1 MNKTSNNEDQDLDY
15 LRTLIVLYVEDEDDI
30 RDQLMLYLKRR
41 CLKVYTA
48 ANGKQGLE
56 AFHEHQPDIVITDI
70 LMPVMDGLKMSEYIK
85 ETRPNIPIIVIT
97 AFEEPRYFH
106 RAIELGVHQYV
117 NKPVKLNILE
127 DALITSAHT
136 LRVEAELKAEIITQ
150 QLLQNSLRD
159 SESRLR
165 DSILSSPNPIM
176 IHAENGEVLML
187 SKTWTAITGYEQKDI
202 PTTKRWAKKAYGDK
216 ARMLAEY
223 FEEQYGLLDVRKEG
237 KYEVRTA
244 SGDIRIWEFQS
255 QPLRKLP
262 DGRRVV
268 LSQATDITERVLI
281 ETELERYRQ
290 HLEALVDERT
300 AALAI
305 AKDAAEAANRAKS
318 VFIANMSHEL
328 RTPLNA
334 ILGFSEL
341 MAQDHTIGA
350 KQKET
355 LAIINRSGMHLS
367 RMIND
372 VLDLS
377 KIEAGHLQLD
387 MHAVDL
393 LKLLHD
399 ISDMIKVRAENKRLS
414 FSLELSPAV
423 PQFIK
428 ADSGK
433 LRQVLLNLLENALK
447 FTEQGRI
454 ILRSD
459 ALPLPTVTRVM
470 LRIEVIDSGTGIPA
484 DKLDDLFTPFVQ
496 LARRNSGLE
505 GTGLGLAMS
514 KSLIELMN
522 GKISVS
528 TVLGVGSTFK
538 IEVPVMI
545 ADAEEASTERPD
557 QTVKGLAPDQPAW
570 RLLVVDDNAE
580 NRLLLKTMLTQ
591 VGFQVGEAK
600 HGQEAIDKFVQW
612 QPHLI
617 WMDMRMPVMDG
628 YQATAKIR
636 QLAGGDAVKIV
647 ALSASAFKEQH
658 EDMITAGCDAVV
670 YKPLQSAA
678 VFATLGHVLGVK
690 FIYQDKTAP
699 VSSVMELTPEIL
711 VKFPL
716 ALRQKL
722 NEAASNLDIEETE
735 AVIAQLHNIA
745 PEIADALQGL
755 VNSYQFDRIIHLTGT
770 ANSQ

>member
-1 MNKTSNNEDQDLDY
+1 MNITNNVENQDLVY
-15 LRTLIVLYVEDEDDI
+15 LKSLNVLYVEDEDDI

-41 CLKVYTA
+41 CLKVYMA

-56 AFHEHQPDIVITDI
+56 AFHEYQPDIVITDI

-136 LRVEAELKAEIITQ
+136 LRVEAELKADIITQ

-187 SKTWTAITGYEQKDI
+187 SNTWTAITGYEQKDI
-202 PTTKRWAKKAYGDK
+202 PTTKCWAEKAYGAK

-223 FEEQYGLLDVRKEG
+223 FEEQYELQEVRKEG

-290 HLEALVDERT
+290 HLEALVEERT

-305 AKDAAEAANRAKS
+305 AKDAAEVANRAKS

-341 MAQDHTIGA
+341 MAQDDAIGA
-350 KQKET
+350 KHKET

-372 VLDLS
+372 VLDIS

-470 LRIEVIDSGTGIPA
+470 LKIEVIDSGTGIQA
-484 DKLDDLFTPFVQ
+484 DKLDELFTPFVQ

-522 GKISVS
+522 GRISVS

-591 VGFQVGEAK
+591 AGFQVGEAK

-636 QLAGGDAVKIV
+636 QLAGGDAVKII

-670 YKPLQSAA
+670 YKPLQSAV

-690 FIYQDKTAP
+690 FTYQDKTAP
-699 VSSVMELTPEIL
+699 VSSAMELTPEIL

-745 PEIADALQGL
+745 PEIADALQEL
-755 VNSYQFDRIIHLTGT
+755 VNSYQFDQIIYLTGT